1 MPQQMV
7 AKDERRLFR
16 RVPCQLKVQAR
27 LSRVTEEG
35 VWMATIRNI
44 SLEGIGLMVNRPARP
59 GMFLTV
65 EIPGRPPVMR
75 KPILVRVTHARA
87 HTGGQW
93 WNLGGQFVRKLT
105 KDELDILTARQPVIG
120 PPVERRTSAR
130 LTTKMKT
137 ACPLIRAT
145 EEGPWWASVRNIS
158 LRGVSIIVNRP
169 FRAGCYATIELPTR
183 AGSLG
188 KSRLMRIKHI
198 RMQPG
203 NQWWVV
209 GCQFLT
215 KLTKEEFVEMLG

>member
-1 MPQQMV
+1 MCLAMPELMV
-7 AKDERRLFR
+7 AKDERRVFR
-16 RVPCQLKVQAR
+16 RIPVKLRVQAR

-44 SLEGIGLMVNRPARP
+44 SLEGIGLMVNRSVRL

-65 EIPGRPPVMR
+65 EIPSRPPVMR

-105 KDELDILTARQPVIG
+105 KEELDILTARQPVIG

-130 LTTKMKT
+130 LTTKFKT

-145 EEGPWWASVRNIS
+145 EEGPWWASVRNVS

-169 FRAGCYATIELPTR
+169 FRKG
-183 AGSLG
+183 
-188 KSRLMRIKHI
+188 
-198 RMQPG
+198 
-203 NQWWVV
+203 
-209 GCQFLT
+209 
-215 KLTKEEFVEMLG
+215 